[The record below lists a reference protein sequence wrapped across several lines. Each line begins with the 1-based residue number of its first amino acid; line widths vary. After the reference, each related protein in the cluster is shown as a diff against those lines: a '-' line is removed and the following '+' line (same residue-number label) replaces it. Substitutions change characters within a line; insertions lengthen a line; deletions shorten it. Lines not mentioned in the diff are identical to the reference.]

1 MSGIQSIPVLHLP
14 INLGM
19 FTADAASLSN
29 SFYLTDINP
38 SDYEKRSTFINSA
51 NQVAIDLI
59 PLQGDKPSYRFAN
72 KVQEIHR
79 EQPAIAKSVIPML
92 KIYTEEELGIFK
104 NIPLDTPFDV
114 LKVSDIPRKVAELLN
129 HYSSGY
135 GWVSSSYGTY
145 STAGFSLLFNGIG
158 TDAPAKY
165 KVVKETSRLVVLQI
179 NHGVNQGIIY
189 LTIDPTQVIVFDSD
203 FIGKL

>member
-1 MSGIQSIPVLHLP
+1 MSSLQSIPVLHLP

-19 FTADAASLSN
+19 YTADAVGLSN
-29 SFYLTDINP
+29 SFYLTDIKAE
-38 SDYEKRSTFINSA
+38 DYEKRSTFINSN

-72 KVQEIHR
+72 LVQQVHR
-79 EQPAIAKSVIPML
+79 EQETIVKPIIPML
-92 KIYTEEELGIFK
+92 KIYTEEELEIFK
-104 NIPLDTPFDV
+104 NISLNTPFDV
-114 LKVSDIPRKVAELLN
+114 LKVSDIPRNVADLLN

-145 STAGFSLLFNGIG
+145 STAGFSLLFNGIAA
-158 TDAPAKY
+158 DAPEKF
-165 KVVKETSRLVVLQI
+165 KVVKDTARLVVLQI
-179 NHGVNQGIIY
+179 NYGVNKGIIY
-189 LTIDPTQVIVFDSD
+189 LTIDPTQVIVFDSN